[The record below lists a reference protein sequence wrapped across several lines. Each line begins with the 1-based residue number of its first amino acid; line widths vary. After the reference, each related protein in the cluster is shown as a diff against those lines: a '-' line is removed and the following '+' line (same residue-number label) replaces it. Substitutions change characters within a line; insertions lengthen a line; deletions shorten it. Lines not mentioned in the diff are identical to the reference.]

1 MGNDGEWLN
10 NRNWYEL
17 VDEIVQLEELIREV
31 GEPEG
36 HEQAWTL
43 HLLQAQLKSKR
54 QSLRAIDIGL
64 IPVPPGA
71 VCQPNFMPRS
81 ILPD

>member
-1 MGNDGEWLN
+1 MRDDSEWLN

-17 VDEIVQLEELIREV
+17 VDGIAQLEELIREA

-43 HLLQAQLKSKR
+43 HLLKSELKSKR
-54 QSLRAIDIGL
+54 QSLRAIDVGL
-64 IPVPPGA
+64 LSTPPRPHLAG
-71 VCQPNFMPRS
+71 
-81 ILPD
+81 